1 MKTVVIIPIKS
12 NSKRVKKK
20 NFKKIHN
27 VPLYQIVIKKKSKKL
42 ISMKYMLIPIAR
54 LLKSFAKITVFLL
67 LID

>member
-27 VPLYQIVIKKKSKKL
+27 VPLYQIVIKKVKKANFDEIYVDTDSKV
-42 ISMKYMLIPIAR
+42 I
-54 LLKSFAKITVFLL
+54 KSFAKITVFLL